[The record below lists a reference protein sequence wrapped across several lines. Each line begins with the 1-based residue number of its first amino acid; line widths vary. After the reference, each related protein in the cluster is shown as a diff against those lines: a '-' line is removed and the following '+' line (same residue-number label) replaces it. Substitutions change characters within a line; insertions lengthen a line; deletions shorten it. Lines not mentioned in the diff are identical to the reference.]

1 MKLYSLFRRSIN
13 IRCKNVCEKLGYDSY
28 NCPQNQHIIMT
39 SNNHLDPDSTDNDM
53 DVGNNDHNMG
63 NYMENMNKQKDKDEG
78 KSLKE

>member
-1 MKLYSLFRRSIN
+1 
-13 IRCKNVCEKLGYDSY
+13 
-28 NCPQNQHIIMT
+28 MT